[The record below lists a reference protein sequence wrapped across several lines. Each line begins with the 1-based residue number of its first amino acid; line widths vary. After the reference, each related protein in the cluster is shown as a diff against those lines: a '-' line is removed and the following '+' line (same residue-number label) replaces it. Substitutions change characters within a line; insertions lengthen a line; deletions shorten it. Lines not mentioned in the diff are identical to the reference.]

1 MRRRRKIADLNP
13 RTMPGPGDLW
23 GSPEDDEEPAEI
35 DWAPVDYDD
44 VMYPWEVS
52 DE

>member
-1 MRRRRKIADLNP
+1 MKRRRKIADLNP

-23 GSPEDDEEPAEI
+23 GSPEDDEEPVEPEE
-35 DWAPVDYDD
+35 APAAYDD
-44 VMYPWEVS
+44 VLYPWEVS